1 MEEQSKFEG
10 YAVVEIMGH
19 QTAVGMVTTQAF
31 GSVVMFRIVTPEV
44 PEEEIVTT
52 VDCRIDYALIPAG
65 STISIKR
72 DRVECLVGA
81 GSIYRI
87 IPIRE
92 DELLLHAPLKK
103 TVKILAERQA
113 RIEAASIEDF
123 ADGNDED
130 DEDIPI

>member
-10 YAVVEIMGH
+10 YAIVEIMGH
-19 QTAVGMVTTQAF
+19 QTAVGIVTTQAF

-44 PEEEIVTT
+44 PEEEVVTT
-52 VDCRIDYALIPAG
+52 ADCRIDYALVPAG
-65 STISIKR
+65 STISIRR
-72 DRVECLVGA
+72 DRAECLVGA

-103 TVKILAERQA
+103 TVKVMAERKA
-113 RIEAASIEDF
+113 MIAASVIDEEFEDV
-123 ADGNDED
+123 DTED
-130 DEDIPI
+130 DIPI